1 MQTPSEEPAPV
12 VPVSTESSTES
23 PSDSGSMLVWVLG
36 FLALALV
43 VAGYFIWRK
52 RST

>member
-1 MQTPSEEPAPV
+1 MDDPISEPETAVPRVTEEPA
-12 VPVSTESSTES
+12 
-23 PSDSGSMLVWVLG
+23 SDSESMLVWVLG
-36 FLALALV
+36 FVALALV

>member
-1 MQTPSEEPAPV
+1 MESMEPETAVPRVTEEPA
-12 VPVSTESSTES
+12 
-23 PSDSGSMLVWVLG
+23 SDSESMLVWVLG
-36 FLALALV
+36 FVALALV